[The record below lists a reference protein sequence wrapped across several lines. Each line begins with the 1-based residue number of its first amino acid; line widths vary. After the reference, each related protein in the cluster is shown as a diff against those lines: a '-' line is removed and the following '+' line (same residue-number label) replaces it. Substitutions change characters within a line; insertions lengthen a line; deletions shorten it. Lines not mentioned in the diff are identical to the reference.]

1 MYTKLILD
9 LPVGIF
15 VPVEYQLHMTVCPKH
30 RDAYGIRWRTGK
42 TRCSVPTEVAGHKT
56 TPNVGDRGIDSK
68 QSCFIFKETGIL
80 LPAGSRK

>member
-1 MYTKLILD
+1 MSAAHD
-9 LPVGIF
+9 RLPKTQGCV
-15 VPVEYQLHMTVCPKH
+15 
-30 RDAYGIRWRTGK
+30 RIRWRTGK

-80 LPAGSRK
+80 LPAGLRK